1 MKRNPFQKRF
11 VSRKD
16 FEEISYVDFSTK
28 TERNSVFFQLR
39 AYGETNAKTTWK
51 YVQKAGETQSLS
63 LQYITHGEFVISSE
77 KRTRIFRTGDLL
89 LHKTDRNNLT
99 LSSNPATGLK
109 KIYLCLEY
117 NQILNHLYNML
128 SESVFA
134 IHLDHPEDI
143 LELFEKIKKQ
153 VTGKEEFID
162 SELSALVYQILYE
175 IDKYQRVPDFTDE
188 MARILS
194 IIEYSPECFPD
205 LKSLFAEFKVS
216 HYKLCAFFRKHL
228 HTSPMEYVIEKR
240 FGKACWHLAYQT
252 APVKVIAALC
262 GFNNVPFFT
271 NSFKKRYGMTPTEFR
286 NKSKSKII
294 FLKKQHRTFP
304 KPIQKNVGLNA
315 GK

>member
-11 VSRKD
+11 VSKKD

-39 AYGETNAKTTWK
+39 AYGETNAKTTWN
-51 YVQKAGETQSLS
+51 YVQKNGGAQSLS
-63 LQYITHGEFVISSE
+63 LQYITHGECVVSSE
-77 KRTRIFRTGDLL
+77 KRTKIFRAGDLL
-89 LHKTDRNNLT
+89 LHKTDRNNVT

-117 NQILNHLYNML
+117 NQMLNHLYNML
-128 SESVFA
+128 PKNVFA
-134 IHLDHPEDI
+134 IHLDHPEHI
-143 LELFEKIKKQ
+143 LELFDKIKNQ
-153 VTGKEEFID
+153 ITGKDEFID
-162 SELSALVYQILYE
+162 SKLSALIYQILYE
-175 IDKYQRVPDFTDE
+175 IDKYQRVPEFTDE

-194 IIEYSPECFPD
+194 IIEYSPECFLD
-205 LKSLFAEFKVS
+205 MKSLLAEFKVS

-252 APVKVIAALC
+252 APVKAIAALC

-294 FLKKQHRTFP
+294 FLKEPRRAFP
-304 KPIQKNVGLNA
+304 KTVRKKAGLNA